1 MCNNRLFSLNNIMK
15 NKKIL
20 NFFILTKNIFLLKI
34 FFSYIIYNM
43 SFPTD
48 TSTQLNYTT
57 ASYLPTYSSITNP
70 SILLMM
76 VQVGCIIQQQIQL
89 LYIQVLQQPSLLIQ
103 TSVYMVMQQD

>member
-1 MCNNRLFSLNNIMK
+1 
-15 NKKIL
+15 
-20 NFFILTKNIFLLKI
+20 
-34 FFSYIIYNM
+34 M

-89 LYIQVLQQPSLLIQ
+89 LYIQVLQQL
-103 TSVYMVMQQD
+103 